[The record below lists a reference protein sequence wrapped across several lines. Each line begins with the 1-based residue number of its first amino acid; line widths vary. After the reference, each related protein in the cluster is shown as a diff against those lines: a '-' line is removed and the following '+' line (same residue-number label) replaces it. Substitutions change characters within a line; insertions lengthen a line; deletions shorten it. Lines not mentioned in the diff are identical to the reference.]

1 MCVSGE
7 LARKELQHSAH
18 VLDKP
23 REFVKIFRH
32 REVEFCHALDVLLRE
47 ARGRVGRLELHLH
60 KGAGV
65 IRGFSPD
72 RCCSGERLGT
82 ATEEAEGPWPVRCVG
97 RERSGADCAEAHG
110 NERVST
116 FGVPQEVVDVVLYVG
131 HVAKRQDVRERL
143 DRAAANHPVGVPFGH
158 EKDHS
163 FRRRRKESK
172 PVFDVWGTRSLR
184 LLPVAPV
191 TLTGFEWRPLCVLAC
206 WHGRPSE

>member
-1 MCVSGE
+1 MCVSGNW
-7 LARKELQHSAH
+7 LRKELQHSAH

-82 ATEEAEGPWPVRCVG
+82 ATEEAEGPG
-97 RERSGADCAEAHG
+97 RSGVSAVKEA
-110 NERVST
+110 
-116 FGVPQEVVDVVLYVG
+116 
-131 HVAKRQDVRERL
+131 VRI
-143 DRAAANHPVGVPFGH
+143 AAQ
-158 EKDHS
+158 
-163 FRRRRKESK
+163 K
-172 PVFDVWGTRSLR
+172 PMGMNAS
-184 LLPVAPV
+184 
-191 TLTGFEWRPLCVLAC
+191 RPLVFLKKWWMWFCT
-206 WHGRPSE
+206 